1 MVAAA
6 AVILAAVTAEQN
18 TKLLGVPPSGE
29 HRKYFAHELISTLF
43 AFGYTINGRV
53 PAVLGIGTSFC
64 TSAQQEWND
73 ENHCAPRQLRKH
85 YCLSAG
91 GTGDESQRKT

>member
-1 MVAAA
+1 MVA
-6 AVILAAVTAEQN
+6 AVILEAIAATEQN

-53 PAVLGIGTSFC
+53 PAVLLGIGTSFC

-85 YCLSAG
+85 SCLSAG
-91 GTGDESQRKT
+91 GTEDESQRKT